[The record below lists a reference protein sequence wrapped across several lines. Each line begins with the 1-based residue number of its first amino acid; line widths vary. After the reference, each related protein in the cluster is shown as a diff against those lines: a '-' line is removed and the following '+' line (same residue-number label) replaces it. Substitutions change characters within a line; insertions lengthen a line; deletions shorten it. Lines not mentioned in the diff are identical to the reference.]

1 MNIKISKSA
10 RHCAACENDFTHE
23 QEITSVVRIV
33 EGEMVRADYCRD
45 CWDDAEDQKVYSV
58 WATQYYDP
66 DVAEQEAPE
75 AYSPLRQSFYEA
87 VESEDREVLA
97 MAYLAAQMLRR
108 QKVFRLIKGS
118 DKTDDVDATVEL
130 FADRL
135 GDRLIEVRDPAL
147 THAELEAGRE
157 KLIAR
162 LAEIESA
169 RDSAEDEAQQDSEE
183 ESPEE
188 GELSHAAHADEVSQ
202 E

>member
-1 MNIKISKSA
+1 MNIKISKSS

-23 QEITSVVRIV
+23 QEITSVVRISD
-33 EGEMVRADYCRD
+33 GEMVRSDYCRA
-45 CWDDAEDQKVYSV
+45 CWDHSEDQKVYSA
-58 WATQYYDP
+58 WTTQYYDP
-66 DVAEQEAPE
+66 EVAEQEAPE
-75 AYSPLRQSFYEA
+75 TFSPLRQSFYEA
-87 VESEDREVLA
+87 VESEDRELLA

-147 THAELEAGRE
+147 THAELQAGRE

-183 ESPEE
+183 SPEE